1 MYYFKIDD
9 EYLNF
14 IDIHSSNFD
23 PNLDL
28 KIRLEF
34 STKPLFSIMGYDIE
48 GNLYPIK
55 KASPLYKNIMNAL
68 LDKKWHMFEVDGI
81 AVEAIVNQEYEEKEP
96 FCIFFPEKQKKVK
109 INPYEKWN
117 TVLKE
122 NNLPTIIAE
131 EEVFYKKSVNAIYH
145 IYYRKED
152 TIIHA
157 YFNEFEFSLVDKE
170 IFKKII

>member
-1 MYYFKIDD
+1 MYYFKIND

-14 IDIHSSNFD
+14 IDIHSANFD
-23 PNLDL
+23 PSLDL

-34 STKPLFSIMGYDIE
+34 NTKPLFSIKGYDIE

-55 KASPLYKNIMNAL
+55 KSSLLYKNVINAL
-68 LDKKWHMFEVDGI
+68 LDKNWHMFEVDDMP
-81 AVEAIVNQEYEEKEP
+81 VESIVNQEYEEKEP

-117 TVLKE
+117 TILKY
-122 NNLPTIIAE
+122 NNLPIISTE
-131 EEVFYKKSVNAIYH
+131 DEVFYKKSINTIYH

-157 YFNEFEFSLVDKE
+157 YFNEFEFILVDKE
-170 IFKKII
+170 IFKKVI